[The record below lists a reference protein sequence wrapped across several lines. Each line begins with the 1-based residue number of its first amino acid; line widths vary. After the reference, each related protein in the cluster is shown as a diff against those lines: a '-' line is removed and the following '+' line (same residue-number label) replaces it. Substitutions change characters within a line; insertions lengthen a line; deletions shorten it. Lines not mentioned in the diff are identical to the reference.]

1 MSNDNIPNDGRFLM
15 TLLTL
20 YQNTRAGHDV
30 MEHQPLAAMR
40 ETRDFLLAH
49 TKMTKSERLELY
61 TGMAEVIWPHPAG
74 EEVPEGFPRFPEL
87 MLNQLKES
95 HEMGE
100 DDVADEENMPEE
112 PKCDCVDSY
121 HNDFGAW
128 PKWLEIAYI
137 TENRL
142 RLHCPVCNIDR
153 IYTRS

>member
-1 MSNDNIPNDGRFLM
+1 VLNDNISNDGRFLM

-112 PKCDCVDSY
+112 PKCNCIEEYNKDSA
-121 HNDFGAW
+121 AW
-128 PKWLEIAYI
+128 PKWLEIQHI
-137 TENRL
+137 TETAL
-142 RLHCPVCNIDR
+142 FLHCPVCNIDR
-153 IYTRS
+153 KYTRS